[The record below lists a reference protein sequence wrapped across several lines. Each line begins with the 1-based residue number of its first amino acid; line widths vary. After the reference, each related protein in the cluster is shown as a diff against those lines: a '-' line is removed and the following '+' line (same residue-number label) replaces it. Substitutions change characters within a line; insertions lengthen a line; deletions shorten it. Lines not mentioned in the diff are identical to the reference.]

1 MLNMHIV
8 ITLSDIVL
16 SVVAS
21 KLIMPTKDKQSS
33 LFQRQIKK
41 FYGIMLKMH
50 GVIMLSDTVL
60 GVTASQLKMLT
71 MDKRSSLFQR
81 QIKKFYGIDT
91 WQR

>member
-16 SVVAS
+16 SVVTS

-41 FYGIMLKMH
+41 FYVQMLNMH
-50 GVIMLSDTVL
+50 SVITLSDTVL
-60 GVTASQLKMLT
+60 GVVASKQKILT
-71 MDKRSSLFQR
+71 KDKRSSLF
-81 QIKKFYGIDT
+81 
-91 WQR
+91 W